1 MLEVRLIRVKNSTW
15 GKGVS
20 KMAKKIPTSFM
31 DGLFHGKMFTYRMK
45 VTFSAFYGWMIA
57 SILLYI
63 VTFLVDKIMVA
74 REKMHT
80 SNGGGAGRFSFPG
93 QEHVAQG
100 RRNWGCRGGRVW

>member
-1 MLEVRLIRVKNSTW
+1 
-15 GKGVS
+15 
-20 KMAKKIPTSFM
+20 M
-31 DGLFHGKMFTYRMK
+31 DGPFHGKMFTYRMK

-80 SNGGGAGRFSFPG
+80 NNGGGAGRFSFPG
-93 QEHVAQG
+93 QEHIAAGPSELGVQREEFSSHKILVKNSVFQKALD
-100 RRNWGCRGGRVW
+100 